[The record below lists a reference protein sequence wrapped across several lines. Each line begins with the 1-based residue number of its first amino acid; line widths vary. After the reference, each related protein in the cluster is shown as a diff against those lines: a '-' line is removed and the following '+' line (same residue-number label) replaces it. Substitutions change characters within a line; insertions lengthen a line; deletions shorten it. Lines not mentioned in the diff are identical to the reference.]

1 VSVARGLISW
11 LATQRGFTRAVGG
24 TGMRLGFA
32 RRFIAGETLEDALRA
47 ASGLNAA
54 GMSVILNHLGE
65 HVKNAEE
72 ARASYRS
79 YLEILES
86 LARRKI
92 DGTITVKPTQI
103 ALELDYDLCR
113 DLTQQLVQHAEKVG
127 NFVEIDME
135 HSGTTEAT
143 VSLFEHVR
151 RRHENV
157 GLAVQSCLRRT
168 RSDLERLRPLHPKIR
183 LVKGAYQEPAD
194 VAFPDKRDVDESY
207 RELMG
212 VLFADG
218 FVPAI
223 ATHDEALLAE
233 AKSLARRHQRS
244 AREWEAQML
253 LGVRR
258 DLQESLAREGYQMR
272 VYVTYG
278 TEWVPYFMR
287 RLAERPA
294 NVAFV
299 LRSLMKKGS

>member
-1 VSVARGLISW
+1 MSVARGVISW

-32 RRFIAGETLEDALRA
+32 RRFIAGETLDDALA
-47 ASGLNAA
+47 AAARLNAA
-54 GMSVILNHLGE
+54 GLSVILNQLGE

-72 ARASYRS
+72 ARASYHS
-79 YLEILES
+79 YLEILQS
-86 LARRKI
+86 LSHRKI
-92 DGTITVKPTQI
+92 DGMITVKPTQI
-103 ALELDYDLCR
+103 ALELDFDLCR
-113 DLTQQLVQHAEKVG
+113 ELTLELVRRAEAIG

-151 RRHENV
+151 RQHENV
-157 GLAVQSCLRRT
+157 GLAVQSYLRRT
-168 RSDLERLRPLHPKIR
+168 RADLERLRPLHPKIR

-194 VAFPDKRDVDESY
+194 VAFPDKGDVDQSY

-212 VLFADG
+212 ILFADG

-233 AKSLARRHQRS
+233 AKSLAKRHHRS
-244 AREWEAQML
+244 PREWEVQML

-258 DLQESLAREGYQMR
+258 DLQDSLAREGYQMR

>member
-1 VSVARGLISW
+1 MSVARGVISW

-47 ASGLNAA
+47 ASTLNRA

-65 HVKNAEE
+65 HVRNAEE

-79 YLEILES
+79 YLEILEL

-103 ALELDYDLCR
+103 ALELDYALCR
-113 DLTQQLVQHAEKVG
+113 ELTLQLVRDAAAAG
-127 NFVEIDME
+127 SFVEIDME
-135 HSGTTEAT
+135 HSATTEAT
-143 VSLFEHVR
+143 VALFEHVR
-151 RRHENV
+151 RQHDNV
-157 GLAVQSCLRRT
+157 GLAVQSYLRRT
-168 RSDLERLRPLHPKIR
+168 RADLERLRPLRPKIR
-183 LVKGAYQEPAD
+183 LVKGAYQEPPD
-194 VAFPDKRDVDESY
+194 VAFPDKREVDQSY
-207 RELMG
+207 SELMG

-218 FVPAI
+218 FFPAI
-223 ATHDEALLAE
+223 GTHDEALLAE
-233 AKSLARRHQRS
+233 AKALAARHRRGPN
-244 AREWEAQML
+244 EWETQML
-253 LGVRR
+253 MGIRR
-258 DLQESLAREGYQMR
+258 DLQDQLVREGYRMR

-294 NVAFV
+294 NVGFV
-299 LRSLMKKGS
+299 LRSLMKGR